1 MRKTFLF
8 LLAAVICGITVKAQA
23 QENIKMQSVFLYN
36 FTRLVNWPASYQNG
50 DFVIGVIGSSP
61 INAELQEMAVTKK
74 AGSQNIV
81 IRQFAKTEEIG
92 KCHIIYVPSS
102 QSRRINEITAHL
114 KSQNINALVVSDQ
127 PGATRNG
134 SVINF
139 VLAENRQRFE
149 LSEANA
155 RNMGLTL
162 GAEIQRLAI
171 LVN

>member
-8 LLAAVICGITVKAQA
+8 LLAAVLCSITLKAQA

-36 FTRLVNWPASYQNG
+36 FTRLVSWPASYQNG
-50 DFVIGVIGSSP
+50 DFVIAVVGSSP
-61 INAELQEMAVTKK
+61 IISELQEVAATKK

-81 IRQFAKTEEIG
+81 VRQFAKVEDIG
-92 KCHIIYVPSS
+92 KCHIVYVAPS
-102 QSRRINEITAHL
+102 QSRRINEISAHL
-114 KSQNINALVVSDQ
+114 KSQNIHALVVSDQ

-155 RNMGLTL
+155 RSMGLTL